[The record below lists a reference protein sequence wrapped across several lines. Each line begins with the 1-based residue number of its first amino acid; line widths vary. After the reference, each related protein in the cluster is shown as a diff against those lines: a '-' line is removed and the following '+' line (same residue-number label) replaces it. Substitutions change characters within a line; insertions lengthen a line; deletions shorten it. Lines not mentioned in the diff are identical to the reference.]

1 MHAPSSEHHH
11 GDASSAVSLTDS
23 SILLLLLLQT
33 AKVAPGG
40 VEVTTGGGGG
50 AVRVWDV
57 RSWRCV
63 DELPPSTYGSAG
75 TRCALQ
81 RCEQSQMRCDA
92 VRRLAPPTP
101 SPGVYR
107 GAAASREGLRWFGV
121 LSEGSSKFG
130 VSRRGCVDR
139 TRAVCCLSLMSV
151 VALNST
157 CEHIVVGGV

>member
-1 MHAPSSEHHH
+1 MHAPSSEYHH

-107 GAAASREGLRWFGV
+107 GAAASQEGLRWFGV
-121 LSEGSSKFG
+121 LSEGSS
-130 VSRRGCVDR
+130 
-139 TRAVCCLSLMSV
+139 LSPGKRLHHQRSSSSHDP
-151 VALNST
+151 LNSAFLA
-157 CEHIVVGGV
+157 GGVLIAPAPSAALA